1 MHHLPD
7 EACLPDGCSILLL
20 SRSLFAHTLLSA
32 QERRRM
38 LRGMGGGVDWGEGR
52 ELLIFPHHGKI
63 YVQEAYPFNWFKPV
77 REAHF

>member
-38 LRGMGGGVDWGEGR
+38 LRGMGGGGGLGGGQR
-52 ELLIFPHHGKI
+52 
-63 YVQEAYPFNWFKPV
+63 A
-77 REAHF
+77 AHFPASWKNICAGSIPFQLV